1 MTRLRKLIVLWKLL
15 SRDTR
20 GVSAI
25 EYAVIATGIA
35 AFVVFAW
42 TLVGS
47 DISNMFTTVSGN
59 VSGSASSAVD
69 SSDSSGATETASS
82 DNDADSDFDDS

>member
-1 MTRLRKLIVLWKLL
+1 MKKLRKLLVLWKLL

-20 GVSAI
+20 GVSAV
-25 EYAVIATGIA
+25 EYVVIASGIA
-35 AFVVFAW
+35 VFVAFSW
-42 TLVGS
+42 TIVGG
-47 DISNMFTTVSGN
+47 DLSNMFTTVSGN
-59 VSGSASSAVD
+59 ISGSASSAVD